1 MKKIVLFLACWLA
14 TSLIMAWEVGQLS
27 RTYIDPSRNNR
38 QIPTLIYHPLPPSG
52 SATREAFPL
61 IVFGHGWLSAVSTYS
76 WLKDQFVSSGW
87 IMAFPTTEGGFL
99 PSHANFALDL
109 EFVRQ
114 SVLAENQM
122 ADSEL
127 FASVDPFSVLMG
139 HSMGGGASVLA
150 AAQSSASA
158 LLTLAAAETSPS
170 AISAASQVVMPSL
183 TLSGATDWIAPPAN
197 HQQPIHANL
206 ASVYKSYLSF
216 TGVGHS
222 DIYTNA
228 LVFDLMVAWL
238 AFTRSSGDAELD
250 YFSNLLEQNQTAQTG
265 SHAGYMFVTS
275 GGAGT
280 LSWPKFPGASSYNV
294 YRAPDPFAAFTLL
307 ANTPQQSWTDP
318 DLPADKAFYKVT
330 AVSP

>member
-1 MKKIVLFLACWLA
+1 MKMFILIAIFLLA
-14 TSLIMAWEVGQLS
+14 ASLLQAWEVGLLN

-38 QIPTLIYHPLPPSG
+38 QIPTLIYHPLPASG
-52 SATREAFPL
+52 TSQREAFPL

-76 WLKDQFVSSGW
+76 VLRDEFVSSGW
-87 IMAFPTTEGGFL
+87 IVAFPTTEGGFF

-109 EFVRQ
+109 EFVRL

-170 AISAASQVVMPSL
+170 AISAASQVLMPSL
-183 TLSGATDWIAPPAN
+183 TLSGATDWIAPPPN
-197 HQQPIHANL
+197 HQMPIYANL
-206 ASVYKSYLSF
+206 ASCYKSYLSF
-216 TGVGHS
+216 AGVGHS
-222 DIYTNA
+222 DIYTTQ
-228 LVFDLMVAWL
+228 LVFDLMAAWL
-238 AFTRSSGDAELD
+238 AFARSSGGGELD
-250 YFSNLLEQNQTAQTG
+250 LFSTLLEQNQSAQTG
-265 SHAGYMFVTS
+265 SHAGYMFPS
-275 GGAGT
+275 ISGAGT
-280 LSWPKFPGASSYNV
+280 ISWPKFPGASSYNV
-294 YRAPDPFAAFTLL
+294 YRAPDPFADFTLL
-307 ANTPQQSWTDP
+307 ANTPLQSWTDQ
-318 DLPADKAFYKVT
+318 DLTQDRAFYRVT